1 MTIGCG
7 ILAYLYIPLKL
18 TFWPA
23 WLAYALVTGTVA
35 TGCWVIAHECGHN
48 AFSDNRLT
56 QDTIGYALHS
66 LLLVPYFSWQRSH
79 AVHHSR
85 TNHLTEGETHV
96 PYVKGDTKGT
106 VNLSLYKTIGEGPFA
121 AVQLVAH
128 LIFGWPAYLLTG
140 ATGGSARGITNH
152 FIPNVNTGPVELFP
166 GSWKNKVWISDIGV
180 IAVVAG
186 LTCWA
191 HNAGFLTVA
200 ALYFGISS
208 SCLTS
213 LPFNLVTRSSHSSHT
228 HYFYEYSCMT
238 LPLGPYMFVNV
249 WLVLYT
255 WLQHTDTDVPHL
267 ASTEWSYIKGAFLTV
282 DRPYGPIFDF
292 LHHRIGSTHV
302 AHHIECAIPHYKAVA
317 ATNALKERY
326 SDLYLFDPTPILSAL
341 WRVASKCVAV
351 EQRGQGKDTM
361 WTFTTA

>member
-1 MTIGCG
+1 MCIRD
-7 ILAYLYIPLKL
+7 
-18 TFWPA
+18 
-23 WLAYALVTGTVA
+23 
-35 TGCWVIAHECGHN
+35 
-48 AFSDNRLT
+48 S
-56 QDTIGYALHS
+56 
-66 LLLVPYFSWQRSH
+66 YFSWQRSH

-106 VNLSLYKTIGEGPFA
+106 VNLSLHKSIGEGPFA

-200 ALYFGISS
+200 ALYFGIS
-208 SCLTS
+208 
-213 LPFNLVTRSSHSSHT
+213 
-228 HYFYEYSCMT
+228 
-238 LPLGPYMFVNV
+238 
-249 WLVLYT
+249 
-255 WLQHTDTDVPHL
+255 
-267 ASTEWSYIKGAFLTV
+267 
-282 DRPYGPIFDF
+282 
-292 LHHRIGSTHV
+292 
-302 AHHIECAIPHYKAVA
+302 
-317 ATNALKERY
+317 
-326 SDLYLFDPTPILSAL
+326 
-341 WRVASKCVAV
+341 
-351 EQRGQGKDTM
+351 
-361 WTFTTA
+361 